1 MNRELPDVQ
10 AGFRKGRGT
19 RDQIANIHWIME
31 KAREFQKNIY
41 FCFIDNAKAF
51 DGVDH
56 NKLWKIL
63 KEIVDENPFLG
74 KFYEDIDEWSFQTEM
89 FFLCNRYK
97 QLEDINIKYLNQ
109 RKPVVADYHIFKNVI
124 FASRTL
130 KDSQY
135 DKYMQIY
142 RILTQDMP
150 VPNVIVYLTASLET
164 LQKRIAMRGREF
176 EKNMDPN
183 YLLQLTKDYETA
195 MDAFKKDHPDIPVLK
210 FNGDDMD
217 FVKNPDDLNVILSAL
232 QNTLLKESK

>member
-1 MNRELPDVQ
+1 MTGVP
-10 AGFRKGRGT
+10 
-19 RDQIANIHWIME
+19 
-31 KAREFQKNIY
+31 
-41 FCFIDNAKAF
+41 FITVEGPIGVGKTSLAKEIST
-51 DGVDH
+51 H
-56 NKLWKIL
+56 MQLHLL

-109 RKPVVADYHIFKNVI
+109 RKPVVADYHIFKNLI

-164 LQKRIAMRGREF
+164 LQARIAKRGREF

-195 MDAFKKDHPDIPVLK
+195 MDTFKKDHPEIPVLK

-217 FVKNPDDLNVILSAL
+217 FVKNPDDLNFILSAL

>member
-1 MNRELPDVQ
+1 MTGVP
-10 AGFRKGRGT
+10 
-19 RDQIANIHWIME
+19 
-31 KAREFQKNIY
+31 
-41 FCFIDNAKAF
+41 FITVEGPIGVGKTSLAKEIST
-51 DGVDH
+51 H
-56 NKLWKIL
+56 MQLHLL

-109 RKPVVADYHIFKNVI
+109 RKPVVADYHIFKNLI

-164 LQKRIAMRGREF
+164 LQKRIALRGREF

-195 MDAFKKDHPDIPVLK
+195 METFRKDHPEIPVLK

>member
-1 MNRELPDVQ
+1 MTGVP
-10 AGFRKGRGT
+10 
-19 RDQIANIHWIME
+19 
-31 KAREFQKNIY
+31 
-41 FCFIDNAKAF
+41 FITVEGPIGVGKTSLAKEIST
-51 DGVDH
+51 H
-56 NKLWKIL
+56 MQLHLL

-195 MDAFKKDHPDIPVLK
+195 MDAFKRDHPDIPVLK

>member
-1 MNRELPDVQ
+1 MTGVP
-10 AGFRKGRGT
+10 
-19 RDQIANIHWIME
+19 
-31 KAREFQKNIY
+31 
-41 FCFIDNAKAF
+41 FITVEGPIGVGKTSLAKEIST
-51 DGVDH
+51 H
-56 NKLWKIL
+56 MQLHLL

-109 RKPVVADYHIFKNVI
+109 RKPVVADYHIFKNLI

-142 RILTQDMP
+142 RILTHDMP

-195 MDAFKKDHPDIPVLK
+195 MDTFKKDHPDIPVLK

-217 FVKNPDDLNVILSAL
+217 FVQNPDDLNVILSAL

>member
-1 MNRELPDVQ
+1 MTGVPFITVEGPIGVGKTSLAKELSTHMQ
-10 AGFRKGRGT
+10 L
-19 RDQIANIHWIME
+19 H
-31 KAREFQKNIY
+31 
-41 FCFIDNAKAF
+41 
-51 DGVDH
+51 
-56 NKLWKIL
+56 LL

-109 RKPVVADYHIFKNVI
+109 RKPVVADYHIFKNLI

-217 FVKNPDDLNVILSAL
+217 FVRNPDDLNVILSAL
-232 QNTLLKESK
+232 QNTLLKEPK

>member
-1 MNRELPDVQ
+1 MTGVPFITVEGPIGVGKTSLAKELSTHMQ
-10 AGFRKGRGT
+10 L
-19 RDQIANIHWIME
+19 H
-31 KAREFQKNIY
+31 
-41 FCFIDNAKAF
+41 
-51 DGVDH
+51 
-56 NKLWKIL
+56 LL

-109 RKPVVADYHIFKNVI
+109 RKPVIADYHIFKNLI

-217 FVKNPDDLNVILSAL
+217 FVRNPDDLNVILSAL
-232 QNTLLKESK
+232 QNSLLKESK

>member
-1 MNRELPDVQ
+1 MTGVP
-10 AGFRKGRGT
+10 
-19 RDQIANIHWIME
+19 
-31 KAREFQKNIY
+31 
-41 FCFIDNAKAF
+41 FITVEGPIGVGKTSLAKEIST
-51 DGVDH
+51 H
-56 NKLWKIL
+56 MQLHLL

-109 RKPVVADYHIFKNVI
+109 RKPVVADYHIFKNLI

-164 LQKRIAMRGREF
+164 LQARIAKRGREF

-195 MDAFKKDHPDIPVLK
+195 MDTFKKDHPEIPVLK

>member
-1 MNRELPDVQ
+1 MTGVP
-10 AGFRKGRGT
+10 
-19 RDQIANIHWIME
+19 
-31 KAREFQKNIY
+31 
-41 FCFIDNAKAF
+41 FITVEGPIGVGKTSLAKEIST
-51 DGVDH
+51 H
-56 NKLWKIL
+56 MQLHLL

-109 RKPVVADYHIFKNVI
+109 RKPVVADYHIFKNLI

-135 DKYMQIY
+135 DKYIQIY

-195 MDAFKKDHPDIPVLK
+195 MDTFKKDHPDIPVLK

-217 FVKNPDDLNVILSAL
+217 FVQNPDDLNVILSAL

>member
-1 MNRELPDVQ
+1 
-10 AGFRKGRGT
+10 
-19 RDQIANIHWIME
+19 
-31 KAREFQKNIY
+31 
-41 FCFIDNAKAF
+41 
-51 DGVDH
+51 
-56 NKLWKIL
+56 
-63 KEIVDENPFLG
+63 
-74 KFYEDIDEWSFQTEM
+74 M

-176 EKNMDPN
+176 EKIWIQIT
-183 YLLQLTKDYETA
+183 YYSSQKITKQQW
-195 MDAFKKDHPDIPVLK
+195 M
-210 FNGDDMD
+210 
-217 FVKNPDDLNVILSAL
+217 
-232 QNTLLKESK
+232 LLKGPSRYPSIEI

>member
-1 MNRELPDVQ
+1 MIGVP
-10 AGFRKGRGT
+10 
-19 RDQIANIHWIME
+19 
-31 KAREFQKNIY
+31 
-41 FCFIDNAKAF
+41 FITVEGPIGVGKTSLAKEIST
-51 DGVDH
+51 H
-56 NKLWKIL
+56 MQLHLL

-164 LQKRIAMRGREF
+164 LQRRIAMRGREF

>member
-1 MNRELPDVQ
+1 MTGVP
-10 AGFRKGRGT
+10 
-19 RDQIANIHWIME
+19 
-31 KAREFQKNIY
+31 
-41 FCFIDNAKAF
+41 FITVEGPIGVGKTSLAKEIST
-51 DGVDH
+51 H
-56 NKLWKIL
+56 MQLHLL

-109 RKPVVADYHIFKNVI
+109 RKPVVADYHIFKNLI

-195 MDAFKKDHPDIPVLK
+195 MDAFKKDHPEIPVLK
-210 FNGDDMD
+210 FNGDGMD

>member
-1 MNRELPDVQ
+1 MTGVP
-10 AGFRKGRGT
+10 
-19 RDQIANIHWIME
+19 
-31 KAREFQKNIY
+31 
-41 FCFIDNAKAF
+41 FITVEGPIGVGKTSLAKEIST
-51 DGVDH
+51 H
-56 NKLWKIL
+56 MQLHLL

-74 KFYEDIDEWSFQTEM
+74 KFYEDFDEWSFQTEM

-164 LQKRIAMRGREF
+164 LQRRIAMRGREF

>member
-1 MNRELPDVQ
+1 MTGVPFITVEGPIGVGKTSLAKELSTHMQ
-10 AGFRKGRGT
+10 L
-19 RDQIANIHWIME
+19 H
-31 KAREFQKNIY
+31 
-41 FCFIDNAKAF
+41 
-51 DGVDH
+51 
-56 NKLWKIL
+56 LL

-97 QLEDINIKYLNQ
+97 QLEDINIQYLNQ
-109 RKPVVADYHIFKNVI
+109 RKPVVADYHIFKNLI

-217 FVKNPDDLNVILSAL
+217 FVRNHDDLNVILSAL